1 MKKCKCAD
9 VKVQK
14 KNDINISLCDVNV
27 KKNRID
33 IVITREP
40 DTPLIAE
47 LRRQIAELQ
56 QIGLDFQEIDRKI
69 ADAMSGFDIATKA
82 YLAEVL
88 TSYAQQGDLNNLK
101 LELKEWANSRFMRKM
116 FLSQEAFDA
125 LEAKEENVMYCII

>member
-1 MKKCKCAD
+1 MGKGYCKK
-9 VKVQK
+9 
-14 KNDINISLCDVNV
+14 DINIAQVDINIRKNV
-27 KKNRID
+27 ID
-33 IVITREP
+33 ITITREP

-56 QIGLDFQEIDRKI
+56 QIGLDFQDIDRKI
-69 ADAMSGFDIATKA
+69 ADALSGFDIATKG

-101 LELKEWANSRFMRKM
+101 LELKEWADSRFMRKM

-125 LEAKEENVMYCII
+125 LETKEENVMYCII

>member
-1 MKKCKCAD
+1 MGKCYCKK
-9 VKVQK
+9 
-14 KNDINISLCDVNV
+14 DINIAQVDINIRKNV
-27 KKNRID
+27 ID
-33 IVITREP
+33 ITITREP

-56 QIGLDFQEIDRKI
+56 QIGLDFQDIDRKI
-69 ADAMSGFDIATKA
+69 ADALSGFDIATKG

-101 LELKEWANSRFMRKM
+101 LELKEWADSRFMRKM

-125 LEAKEENVMYCII
+125 LETKEENVMYCII